1 MEDYKNEIV
10 KSIERKLVDILD
22 IEEINYISDIIM
34 KVLYDYD
41 IIEKQDRVNKSNSNK
56 ELLELYCSC
65 LKIEGKS
72 EKTINQYRRACQR
85 LSNFIQK
92 SFPEITT
99 YDIRYFLSNQ
109 KQRGIS
115 NCSLENLRSYISTF
129 FTWMYNEKITNENVM
144 STIKPIKIAKDIK
157 KSFSDVEIDSLRSGC
172 RTLKDR
178 ALIEFLLSS
187 GVRVEE
193 LSEMKINDVNMETL
207 TVHVKHGKGEKERIT
222 YISSVAKQHLNKY
235 LMSRQD
241 NVPYLFINKDRKK
254 LEPGG
259 VRYIL
264 REISKRSGI
273 EDVHPHR
280 FRRTF
285 ATNLAARGMD
295 IQAISKLL
303 GHAKIDTTLKYVFTN
318 DEQVKALY
326 NKYIT

>member
-1 MEDYKNEIV
+1 MEDYKNEV
-10 KSIERKLVDILD
+10 LKSIERKLVDTFD

-34 KVLYDYD
+34 KVLYDYN
-41 IIEKQDRVNKSNSNK
+41 INKKENIENQNNSNE
-56 ELLELYCSC
+56 ELLNLYCSC

-72 EKTINQYRRACQR
+72 EKTIKQYKRACQK
-85 LSNFIQK
+85 LSEFIK
-92 SFPEITT
+92 KPFPEMTT
-99 YDIRYFLSNQ
+99 YDIRYFLSVE
-109 KQRGIS
+109 KERGIS
-115 NCSLENLRSYISTF
+115 NCSLENLRSYISTL
-129 FTWMYNEKITNENVM
+129 FTWMYNEKITEENVM
-144 STIKPIKIAKDIK
+144 CTVKPIKIAKNIK
-157 KSFSDVEIDSLRSGC
+157 KAFSDVEIDALRSGC
-172 RTLKDR
+172 KTLKDR

-193 LSEMKINDVNMETL
+193 LSEMKICDVNMETL
-207 TVHVKHGKGEKERIT
+207 TVHVKHAKGDKERIT

-241 NVPYLFINKDRKK
+241 NVPYLFVNKDRKK

-295 IQAISKLL
+295 IQAIQKLL